1 MGVESFTRCSR
12 PLQFAAGEP
21 ISSTRKRPH
30 HPEMT
35 LPATPL
41 SSADDY
47 VRHFSSQELPVLR
60 KTRRELE
67 TLRAASD
74 TVNAKR
80 IAAVV
85 LGDPLMTMRLLTH
98 LERHRAQSQNHDI
111 TTIDR
116 AIMMMGVEPFFHT
129 FADLPT
135 VEDAL
140 QAHPRALIGVLKVIG
155 NARRAADH
163 ARDWAVVRHDL
174 DPNEITV
181 AALLRE
187 ATEIVCWVF
196 APELTQ
202 RVYAMQHADP
212 TLRST
217 VAQKSVFGA
226 TADEI
231 QLGLIRAWRLP
242 ELLVHLLDETL
253 SENPRVR
260 TVKLAADFARH
271 LARGWDDAALPTDI
285 DQIEQLLRLP
295 RDVLLQRIGVP
306 DEHRGRFTTAPA
318 AD

>member
-1 MGVESFTRCSR
+1 MQLHRA
-12 PLQFAAGEP
+12 LQFAGMQP
-21 ISSTRKRPH
+21 ITCQETRPH
-30 HPEMT
+30 CPDMT
-35 LPATPL
+35 LLTSPL
-41 SSADDY
+41 RSADDC

-60 KTRRELE
+60 RTRRELE
-67 TLRAASD
+67 ALRASAD
-74 TVNAKR
+74 TVNGKR

-98 LERHRAQSQNHDI
+98 LEQHRSRSQNHDI

-116 AIMMMGVEPFFHT
+116 AIMMMGVIPFFDA
-129 FADLPT
+129 FADLKT

-140 QAHPRALIGVLKVIG
+140 HAHPRELIGVLKLIA

-196 APELTQ
+196 APALTQ
-202 RVYAMQHADP
+202 RVYAMQHADRS
-212 TLRST
+212 LRSA
-217 VAQKSVFGA
+217 VAQQAVFGA
-226 TADEI
+226 TASDI

-242 ELLVHLLDETL
+242 ELLVHLLDETQN
-253 SENPRVR
+253 ENPRVR

-271 LARGWDDAALPTDI
+271 VARGWDDAALPDDI
-285 DQIEQLLRLP
+285 DALEGLLRLP
-295 RDVLLQRIGVP
+295 REALLQRLGIPVA
-306 DEHRGRFTTAPA
+306 HRARFMPAPPA
-318 AD
+318 E